1 MNKKQA
7 IRINE
12 NQLKQIV
19 EETVKMFINETIDKN
34 EVLEESRNRVRD
46 VMAQFWIDFNQ
57 AESRIKTIMY
67 KRRSKDR
74 YNYDFKQDDE
84 VLSAEKCLHDIK
96 TVIMNNGW
104 DFRHPSDKLYS
115 A

>member
-7 IRINE
+7 IIINE

-19 EETVKMFINETIDKN
+19 EETVKMFINETIDKS
-34 EVLEESRNRVRD
+34 EVLEESKNRVRN
-46 VMAQFWIDFNQ
+46 VMSQFWIDFNQ
-57 AESRIKTIMY
+57 AYSRIMTIMNT
-67 KRRSKDR
+67 RRSKDG
-74 YNYDFKQDDE
+74 YNYDFKHDDE

-96 TVIMNNGW
+96 TIIIDNGW
-104 DFRHPSDKLYS
+104 DFRHPSDNIIS